1 MAAAKYGEYIKSLEF
16 RDLEQG
22 PCRQG
27 TVMDGRFLG
36 LDVHI
41 QYGACLTAGKMGRE
55 PDRPHTHEFDQIM
68 FWLGTDIY
76 MEVSLAPAYQEKA
89 LATDR
94 QPSEPVG
101 FRSKYGRHVMPL
113 TFRRK
118 AAWYYG
124 PKNRD
129 DGGGSVSFVRGN
141 DVGINFTLIYENMKK
156 APYRLCPDPDKPHA
170 HANTQVMLF
179 LGSDPDDLSNLG
191 GEFEICMGKEE
202 ERHSFTVPTAVIT
215 PPFLPHWPGGAV
227 RLDRPILMMDIH
239 PSGDSVVGQ
248 VK

>member
-1 MAAAKYGEYIKSLEF
+1 
-16 RDLEQG
+16 
-22 PCRQG
+22 
-27 TVMDGRFLG
+27 
-36 LDVHI
+36 
-41 QYGACLTAGKMGRE
+41 
-55 PDRPHTHEFDQIM
+55 
-68 FWLGTDIY
+68 
-76 MEVSLAPAYQEKA
+76 MEVSLAPIYKEKV

-94 QPSEPVG
+94 KPSEPVG
-101 FRSKYGRHVMPL
+101 FRSKYGKHVMPL

-141 DVGINFTLIYENMKK
+141 DVGINFTMIYENIKK

-170 HANTQVMLF
+170 HANSQVMLF
-179 LGSDPDDLSNLG
+179 LGADPGDISKLG

-202 ERHSFTVPTAVIT
+202 ERHVFTAPTAVIT

-227 RLDRPILMMDIH
+227 KLSQPMLMIDIH